1 MRAENLKFTIQ
12 LKQRCDKFD
21 FGYHSLVYGL
31 VKTGFSKMQA
41 EAEELNQSQRVG
53 MSIVIGLFLRFCF
66 RLPQSGFHQIVNNGV
81 LSGVGRKW
89 KRANSS
95 DSDSVGL
102 MTLLT
107 TLIYDFHPVISALTT
122 QLTIVTPTPSLVKTR
137 L

>member
-1 MRAENLKFTIQ
+1 
-12 LKQRCDKFD
+12 
-21 FGYHSLVYGL
+21 
-31 VKTGFSKMQA
+31 MQA

-53 MSIVIGLFLRFCF
+53 MTIVIGLFLRFCL

-122 QLTIVTPTPSLVKTR
+122 QLTIVTPTPSLVKTS